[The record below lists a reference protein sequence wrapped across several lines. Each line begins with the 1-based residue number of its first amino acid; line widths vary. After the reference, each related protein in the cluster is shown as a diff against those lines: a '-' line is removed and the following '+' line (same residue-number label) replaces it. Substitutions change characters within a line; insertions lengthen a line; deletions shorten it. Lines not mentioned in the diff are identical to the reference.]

1 MRNIEVKYGQS
12 LFDIALQ
19 YYGSIEAVF
28 WIVEDNNLNGIV
40 DNVYEGDTLQIRDT
54 VMNKQIVTEL
64 SKVAVAT
71 IYNESD
77 RASGIGYMQVER
89 DFDIK

>member
-1 MRNIEVKYGQS
+1 MRSIEVKYGQS

-40 DNVYEGDTLQIRDT
+40 DNVFEGDLLQIRDT

-64 SKVAVAT
+64 SKVTVAT

>member
-64 SKVAVAT
+64 SKVTVAT

>member
-40 DNVYEGDTLQIRDT
+40 DNVYEGDSLQIRDT
-54 VMNKQIVTEL
+54 LMNKQIVTEL
-64 SKVAVAT
+64 SKVTVAT

-89 DFDIK
+89 DFDVK